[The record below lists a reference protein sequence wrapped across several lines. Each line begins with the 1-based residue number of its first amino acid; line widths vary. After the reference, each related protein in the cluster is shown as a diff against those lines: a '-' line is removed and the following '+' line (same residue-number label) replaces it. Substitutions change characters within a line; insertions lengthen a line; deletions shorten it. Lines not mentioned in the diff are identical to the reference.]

1 MNPTAPKLD
10 INGNISG
17 GNYNMR
23 KVEVNGPNPNS
34 GGDININLA
43 GQSTQ
48 LSNNLN
54 PNVNFKGSQ
63 GIRIPNVVITDPRVG
78 GNFTGNLNTNLP
90 SNFDPKAEI
99 KPAEIKMDSN
109 IKPMNL
115 DNCYDAQGN
124 FCLTGIIPSKND
136 NNLNES
142 INNLSMTNLLLLQ
155 SNRVDTKLNRSK
167 LGSSNINQS
176 IMNTNQLNTDLGND
190 NKVEMNVGLNVIKE
204 DEK

>member
-1 MNPTAPKLD
+1 
-10 INGNISG
+10 
-17 GNYNMR
+17 
-23 KVEVNGPNPNS
+23 
-34 GGDININLA
+34 
-43 GQSTQ
+43 
-48 LSNNLN
+48 
-54 PNVNFKGSQ
+54 
-63 GIRIPNVVITDPRVG
+63 
-78 GNFTGNLNTNLP
+78 
-90 SNFDPKAEI
+90 
-99 KPAEIKMDSN
+99 MDSN

-124 FCLTGIIPSKND
+124 FSLTGIIPSKND